1 MLWLLA
7 QIKPFVLT
15 LLVGLITGM
24 VFQFYQYSMAL
35 SSCSRWLLYMFDFL
49 VWVLILLLVF
59 ALLLIINQG
68 EIRIYIIL
76 ALFGGILLYFQTI
89 APKTQPLIR
98 RAAKTSVYGIRAMAG
113 KAALP
118 WRWLKKQALSW
129 AEQMRKKMEGDE
141 EEE

>member
-49 VWVLILLLVF
+49 VM
-59 ALLLIINQG
+59 
-68 EIRIYIIL
+68 
-76 ALFGGILLYFQTI
+76 GIDP
-89 APKTQPLIR
+89 APGLC
-98 RAAKTSVYGIRAMAG
+98 
-113 KAALP
+113 LC
-118 WRWLKKQALSW
+118 
-129 AEQMRKKMEGDE
+129 
-141 EEE
+141 